1 MWYWYVT
8 RKLQLVGETGCKYQR
23 PVLVHGHEIHIV
35 YDSANIMGYYC
46 VCCVAGEWFV
56 CFVILKV
63 RENFSEVVFI
73 LCS

>member
-1 MWYWYVT
+1 M
-8 RKLQLVGETGCKYQR
+8 
-23 PVLVHGHEIHIV
+23 LVHGHEIHIV
-35 YDSANIMGYYC
+35 YDNANIMGYYC